1 MSGFEFRMV
10 QGRLT
15 NSIDLDDRIWYV
27 VLPAVGYVFETA
39 SGVVLALRVDLGC
52 ETLALSMGMLL
63 VAGIHNVWDITV
75 WSMTRPRGCGVG
87 AICVQLPH
95 GWAVRSHISPS

>member
-10 QGRLT
+10 RGRLT
-15 NSIDLDDRIWYV
+15 NSIDLDDRIWYA

-52 ETLALSMGMLL
+52 EALALSMGMLL
-63 VAGIHNVWDITV
+63 VAGIHNAWDITV
-75 WSMTRPRGCGVG
+75 WSMTRPRG
-87 AICVQLPH
+87 
-95 GWAVRSHISPS
+95 